1 MSHVRSIS
9 LCDDSYAIAKN
20 KGNLSAWVR
29 KQLLRDKAL
38 NEGIHTGIRREIPTG
53 ILCNPMGNMS
63 LCPLCWPY
71 GKPTPED
78 WAYYRNMINTNPKKS
93 KEYENN
99 ISEQARLNNPQ
110 HLVPEISQPLV
121 VKTKTTKKRRGL
133 LGRLNQALHIIVRG

>member
-1 MSHVRSIS
+1 MSHVRSIA
-9 LCDDSYAIAKN
+9 LCDESYKIAKN

-38 NEGIHTGIRREIPTG
+38 NEGIHTGTRREAPTG

-71 GKPTPED
+71 GKPSPED
-78 WAYYRNMINTNPKKS
+78 WAYYRNMINTNPIKS

-110 HLVPEISQPLV
+110 HLVPEITQLEV
-121 VKTKTTKKRRGL
+121 VKTKTPKKRQGL
-133 LGRLNQALHIIVRG
+133 LVRLNQALHIIIRG